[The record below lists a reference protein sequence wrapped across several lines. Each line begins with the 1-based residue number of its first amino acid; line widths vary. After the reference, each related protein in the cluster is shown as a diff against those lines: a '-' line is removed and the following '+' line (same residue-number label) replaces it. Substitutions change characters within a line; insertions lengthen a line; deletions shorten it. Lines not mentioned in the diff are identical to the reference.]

1 MHATAEDFLPF
12 IFLPLWFVVGFIVSR
27 MGWHGFAQ
35 KYAASVRP
43 PGMSF
48 NCPAASFGSILASY
62 RNVMR
67 VVFSESGV
75 YVYPMI
81 LFRVFHQPFLIPW
94 EKVVAMKKKTRF
106 WGDWYELSVRDRN
119 SEIRITLTTGA
130 VKALE
135 SFRKVRP
142 DGTDNFGA
150 SPLRV

>member
-1 MHATAEDFLPF
+1 
-12 IFLPLWFVVGFIVSR
+12 
-27 MGWHGFAQ
+27 
-35 KYAASVRP
+35 
-43 PGMSF
+43 
-48 NCPAASFGSILASY
+48 
-62 RNVMR
+62 
-67 VVFSESGV
+67 
-75 YVYPMI
+75 MI

-94 EKVVAMKKKTRF
+94 EKVVALKKKTRF